1 MNKQII
7 KISAITIF
15 IIIIMISMFFIVKY
29 LINKNNINYVYK
41 EYSYEHTQDKLDTN
55 TPHTEKDNN
64 LMLKIN
70 NEHVVGIVKIDKINF
85 EGLVYEG
92 TSTSTLNKGVGHF
105 ENSAFFDGN
114 VCLAAHNSNQ
124 YWSKLH
130 TLQNEDIIYYTSFLG
145 TRKYKVTNISKIS
158 ETDWSFVENKDK
170 NSISLITC
178 VKGVPSQRLLVQGI
192 EAD

>member
-1 MNKQII
+1 MNKKII
-7 KISAITIF
+7 RISIITFF
-15 IIIIMISMFFIVKY
+15 IIILTISMFFIVKY
-29 LINKNNINYVYK
+29 LVNRNNINYVYN
-41 EYSYEHTQDKLDTN
+41 EYSYDYPQDRLVNTN
-55 TPHTEKDNN
+55 IEKNN
-64 LMLKIN
+64 DLMLKIN
-70 NEHVVGIVKIDKINF
+70 NEHVVGIIKIDKINF

-124 YWSKLH
+124 YWAKLN

-145 TRKYKVTNISKIS
+145 TRKYKVNNISKIS
-158 ETDWSFVENKDK
+158 ETDWSFIENNDK

-178 VKGVPSQRLLVQGI
+178 VKGIPSQRLLVQGI
-192 EAD
+192 EFN

>member
-1 MNKQII
+1 MNKKII
-7 KISAITIF
+7 RISIITFF
-15 IIIIMISMFFIVKY
+15 IIILTISMFFIVKY
-29 LINKNNINYVYK
+29 LVNRNNINYVYN
-41 EYSYEHTQDKLDTN
+41 EYSYYYPQDRLDNTN
-55 TPHTEKDNN
+55 IEKNN
-64 LMLKIN
+64 DLMLKIN
-70 NEHVVGIVKIDKINF
+70 NEHVVGIIKIDKINF

-124 YWSKLH
+124 YWAKLN

-145 TRKYKVTNISKIS
+145 TRKYKVNNISKIS
-158 ETDWSFVENKDK
+158 ETDWSFIENNDK

-178 VKGVPSQRLLVQGI
+178 VKGIPSQRLLVQGI
-192 EAD
+192 EFN

>member
-1 MNKQII
+1 MNKKII
-7 KISAITIF
+7 RISIITFF
-15 IIIIMISMFFIVKY
+15 IIILTISMFFIVKY
-29 LINKNNINYVYK
+29 LVNRNNINYVYN
-41 EYSYEHTQDKLDTN
+41 EYSYDYPQDRLDNTN
-55 TPHTEKDNN
+55 IEKNN
-64 LMLKIN
+64 DLMLKIN
-70 NEHVVGIVKIDKINF
+70 TEHVVGIIKIDKINF

-124 YWSKLH
+124 YWAKLN

-145 TRKYKVTNISKIS
+145 TRKYKVNNISKIS
-158 ETDWSFVENKDK
+158 ETDWSFIENNDK

-178 VKGVPSQRLLVQGI
+178 VKGIPSQRLLVQGI
-192 EAD
+192 EFN

>member
-1 MNKQII
+1 MNKKIRRISII
-7 KISAITIF
+7 TFF
-15 IIIIMISMFFIVKY
+15 IIILTISMFFIVKY
-29 LINKNNINYVYK
+29 LVNRNNINYVYN
-41 EYSYEHTQDKLDTN
+41 EYSYDYPQDRLDNTN
-55 TPHTEKDNN
+55 IEKNN
-64 LMLKIN
+64 DLMLKIN
-70 NEHVVGIVKIDKINF
+70 NEHVVGIIKIDKINF

-124 YWSKLH
+124 YWAKLN

-145 TRKYKVTNISKIS
+145 TRKYKVNNISKIS
-158 ETDWSFVENKDK
+158 ETDWSFIENNDK

-178 VKGVPSQRLLVQGI
+178 VKGIPSQRLLVQGI
-192 EAD
+192 EFN

>member
-1 MNKQII
+1 LNKKII
-7 KISAITIF
+7 RISIITFF
-15 IIIIMISMFFIVKY
+15 IIILTISMFFIVKY
-29 LINKNNINYVYK
+29 LVNRNNINYVYN
-41 EYSYEHTQDKLDTN
+41 EYSYDYPQDRLDNTN
-55 TPHTEKDNN
+55 IEKNN
-64 LMLKIN
+64 DLMLKIN
-70 NEHVVGIVKIDKINF
+70 NEHVVGIIKIDKINF

-124 YWSKLH
+124 YWAKLN

-145 TRKYKVTNISKIS
+145 TRKYKVNNISKIS
-158 ETDWSFVENKDK
+158 ETDWSFIENNDK

-178 VKGVPSQRLLVQGI
+178 VKGIPSQRLLVQGI
-192 EAD
+192 EFN

>member
-1 MNKQII
+1 MNKKII
-7 KISAITIF
+7 RISIINFF
-15 IIIIMISMFFIVKY
+15 IIILTISMFFIVKY
-29 LINKNNINYVYK
+29 LVNRNNINYVYN
-41 EYSYEHTQDKLDTN
+41 EYSYDYPQDRLDNTN
-55 TPHTEKDNN
+55 IEKNN
-64 LMLKIN
+64 DLMLKIN
-70 NEHVVGIVKIDKINF
+70 NEHVVGIIKIDKINF

-124 YWSKLH
+124 YWAKLN

-145 TRKYKVTNISKIS
+145 TRKYKVNNISKIS
-158 ETDWSFVENKDK
+158 ETDWSFIENNDK

-178 VKGVPSQRLLVQGI
+178 VKGIPSQRLLVQGI
-192 EAD
+192 EFN

>member
-1 MNKQII
+1 MNKKII
-7 KISAITIF
+7 RISIITFF
-15 IIIIMISMFFIVKY
+15 IIILTISMFFIVKY
-29 LINKNNINYVYK
+29 LVNRNNINYVYN
-41 EYSYEHTQDKLDTN
+41 EYSYDYPQDRLDNTN
-55 TPHTEKDNN
+55 IEKNN
-64 LMLKIN
+64 GLMLKIN
-70 NEHVVGIVKIDKINF
+70 NEHVVGIIKIDKINF

-124 YWSKLH
+124 YWAKLN

-145 TRKYKVTNISKIS
+145 TRKYKVNNISKIS
-158 ETDWSFVENKDK
+158 ETDWSFIENNDK

-178 VKGVPSQRLLVQGI
+178 VKGIPSQRLLVQGI
-192 EAD
+192 EFN

>member
-1 MNKQII
+1 MNKKII
-7 KISAITIF
+7 RISIITF
-15 IIIIMISMFFIVKY
+15 FVIILTISMFFIVKY
-29 LINKNNINYVYK
+29 LVNRNNINYVYN
-41 EYSYEHTQDKLDTN
+41 EYSYDYPQDRLDNTN
-55 TPHTEKDNN
+55 IEKNN
-64 LMLKIN
+64 DLMLKIN
-70 NEHVVGIVKIDKINF
+70 NEHVVGIIKIDKINF

-124 YWSKLH
+124 YWAKLN

-145 TRKYKVTNISKIS
+145 TRKYKVNNISKIS
-158 ETDWSFVENKDK
+158 ETDWSFIENNDK

-178 VKGVPSQRLLVQGI
+178 VKGIPSQRLLVQGI
-192 EAD
+192 EFN

>member
-1 MNKQII
+1 MNKKII
-7 KISAITIF
+7 RISIITFF
-15 IIIIMISMFFIVKY
+15 IIILTISMFFIVKY
-29 LINKNNINYVYK
+29 LVNRNNINYVYN
-41 EYSYEHTQDKLDTN
+41 EYSYDYPQDRLDNTN
-55 TPHTEKDNN
+55 IEKNN
-64 LMLKIN
+64 DLMLKIN
-70 NEHVVGIVKIDKINF
+70 NEHVVGIIKIDKINF

-124 YWSKLH
+124 YWAKLN

-145 TRKYKVTNISKIS
+145 TRKYKVNNISKIS
-158 ETDWSFVENKDK
+158 ETDWSFIENNDK

-178 VKGVPSQRLLVQGI
+178 VKGIPSQRLLVQGI
-192 EAD
+192 EFN

>member
-1 MNKQII
+1 MNKKII
-7 KISAITIF
+7 KISIITFF
-15 IIIIMISMFFIVKY
+15 IIILTISMFFIVKY
-29 LINKNNINYVYK
+29 LVNRNNINYVYN
-41 EYSYEHTQDKLDTN
+41 EYSYDYPQDRLDNTN
-55 TPHTEKDNN
+55 IEKNN
-64 LMLKIN
+64 DLMLKIN
-70 NEHVVGIVKIDKINF
+70 NEHVVGIIKIDKINF

-124 YWSKLH
+124 YWAKIN

-145 TRKYKVTNISKIS
+145 TRKYKVNNISKIS
-158 ETDWSFVENKDK
+158 ETDWSFIENNDK

-178 VKGVPSQRLLVQGI
+178 VKGIPSQRLLVQGI
-192 EAD
+192 EFN